1 MLFCAILV
9 PFQTPLLLLLLPL
22 SGCLQTLW
30 TISSCSPRRHYY
42 YCCCCYVKHHVNCH
56 VKCCCCCCC
65 LGNCY
70 GYCCCCRAGC
80 RRRCCCVC
88 LYVFCCVDVD
98 LAVRVLRASV
108 LMMEWAFSMLS
119 APVLKRL
126 KVTSLTSL
134 SGCNIGSKTLLPE
147 QSKLPL
153 KLTCPADTST
163 CPATLLNKG
172 EIPKI
177 LLAERDNLGSCSAC
191 PIGVFLKMNLL
202 AICNRAS
209 G

>member
-9 PFQTPLLLLLLPL
+9 PFQTPLLLLLLLPL

-30 TISSCSPRRHYY
+30 TISSCYPRRHYY

-56 VKCCCCCCC
+56 VKCCCCCC

-80 RRRCCCVC
+80 RRCCCVC

-147 QSKLPL
+147 RSKLPL

-172 EIPKI
+172 EILKI

-191 PIGVFLKMNLL
+191 PIGVFFK
-202 AICNRAS
+202 
-209 G
+209 